1 MVPIG
6 DRRRPHRPGL
16 LPRTEIGRLTP
27 PSTELDRLR
36 AQKPGLHVHDDD
48 ALNAEPP
55 IALLAASIT
64 PTDAFFV
71 RNNGDVPALPPDRD
85 WMLRIDGE
93 VERPALWTLD
103 ALRAR
108 FETVTLTAVLECAG
122 NGRSQFSPATDGLPW
137 RLGAVGCARWT
148 GVRLADVLSE
158 AGVRETAVYTGH
170 HAPDRMIADPS
181 RPALSRGLPIAK
193 AMAPETL
200 IAFAMNGEPLPR
212 LHGGPLRIVAPGFP
226 GSAWQ
231 KWLDR
236 IELCAK
242 EHDGEKMGGTNYRL
256 PTAPVAPGEPLD
268 PSRFAVITDMPVKS
282 LITAPLEGFTVTC
295 GETLTVAGFGW
306 SGAIPLA
313 GVRVSSDGGVSWQ
326 DAELEAGEGPFAWR
340 RFRAQL
346 VIEREGALSVLAQA
360 RDAEGHVQPLEI
372 AWNPRGYC
380 NNQVHR
386 VGGIARA
393 G

>member
-1 MVPIG
+1 M
-6 DRRRPHRPGL
+6 PHPLIDEAL
-16 LPRTEIGRLTP
+16 LRQL
-27 PSTELDRLR
+27 
-36 AQKPGLHVHDDD
+36 KPGLHIHDDA
-48 ALNAEPP
+48 ALNAEPGLD
-55 IALLAASIT
+55 LLVDPIT
-64 PTDAFFV
+64 PVDTFFI
-71 RNNGDVPALPPDRD
+71 RNNGTVPSIADEVD
-85 WMLRIDGE
+85 WTLTIDGE
-93 VERPALWTLD
+93 VERPTRWTIA

-148 GVRLADVLSE
+148 GVRLADVLAD
-158 AGVRETAVYTGH
+158 AGVRETAVYTGQY
-170 HAPDRMIADPS
+170 APDRLISDPS

-193 AMAPETL
+193 ALSPETL

-236 IELCAK
+236 VELRAC

-268 PSRFAVITDMPVKS
+268 PSLFAVITDMPVKS
-282 LITAPLEGFTVTC
+282 LITTPLDGFSATC
-295 GETLTVAGFGW
+295 GERLTVAGFGW

-313 GVRVSSDGGVSWQ
+313 SVRVSGDGGVSWQ
-326 DAELEAGEGPFAWR
+326 DAELEDGEGPFAWR
-340 RFRAQL
+340 RFSADLVVAQS
-346 VIEREGALSVLAQA
+346 GAMSVLAQA
-360 RDAEGHVQPLEI
+360 RDVQGHVQPLEI
-372 AWNPRGYC
+372 VWNPRGYC
-380 NNQVHR
+380 NNQVQR
-386 VGGIARA
+386 VEGVALSA
-393 G
+393 